1 MELAA
6 RASRVASCR
15 SMRPCTRRV
24 LGLTALL
31 LGAACGGDSKPAEVK
46 KQEAPAEVKD
56 AAPVK
61 NKHTLE
67 REAKAQAAKDLAEK
81 KAKLVQ
87 ELTVLPEKLP
97 KKLDKACDEVGA
109 AMDAFMLKWF
119 PDNWPKIKAK
129 QLGDLKTSCTE
140 TGSIEAAACQAKA
153 LADAPEEMNKA
164 VPELLGA
171 CIEKFGKKPK

>member
-1 MELAA
+1 M
-6 RASRVASCR
+6 
-15 SMRPCTRRV
+15 
-24 LGLTALL
+24 LL
-31 LGAACGGDSKPAEVK
+31 LGAACGGGSKPAEEAK

-97 KKLDKACDEVGA
+97 KKLDKACDELTA
-109 AMDAFMLKWF
+109 AMDAFMVKWF
-119 PDNWPKIKAK
+119 PENWPKLKAK
-129 QLGDLKTSCTE
+129 QMGDLKKSCTE
-140 TGSIEAAACQAKA
+140 GASIEVAACQAKA